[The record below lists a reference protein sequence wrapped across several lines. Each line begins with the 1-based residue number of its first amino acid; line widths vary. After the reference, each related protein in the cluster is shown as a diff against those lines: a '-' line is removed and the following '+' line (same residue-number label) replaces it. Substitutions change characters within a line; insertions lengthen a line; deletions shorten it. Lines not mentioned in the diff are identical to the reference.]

1 MLVFA
6 VVSFLLILV
15 SAYLVARPFLLPE
28 KQAPEEEENP
38 LVQEKEK
45 LLDAI
50 RELDLD
56 FATGKLSEEDYRE
69 LRERYKSQAALVLKA
84 IREQSAEVP
93 DALTYRER
101 PGDEAPS
108 PEEEVEMAVEKEILE
123 KKVELASRSCP
134 NCGALRSPEDRF
146 CRMCGTNL
154 TGGGE
159 NTYEGVRG

>member
-1 MLVFA
+1 MVTFA

-15 SAYLVARPFLLPE
+15 SAYLVARPFLVPE

-56 FATGKLSEEDYRE
+56 FATGKLSEEDYQE

-84 IREQSAEVP
+84 IREAAAKVP
-93 DALTYRER
+93 DSLGTYRER
-101 PGDEAPS
+101 LGEEAPS
-108 PEEEVEMAVEKEILE
+108 PEEEAEMAVEREILE
-123 KKVELASRSCP
+123 KKFELASRSCP
-134 NCGALRSPEDRF
+134 SCGALRSPEDRF

-159 NTYEGVRG
+159 GF